1 MYVQAGGDVLKKIMK
16 LIAVNL
22 GIAVLAVILYSP
34 GLIGLRLSDYSIFR
48 AGMSIIAALVLIAV
62 FFLANITLLKDP
74 DQKPVTLEEVPD
86 LEKAKNI
93 LKDHYSGR
101 YFGNMAKTASE
112 QLDRIFKCRQRL
124 SGILE
129 QKFARGS
136 MSWDKFDSVA
146 AAAETSAIKN
156 VVAMANRMRLFDEK
170 EYARLQHYRE
180 DDIPDDIQEEQLRLY
195 QKNFDNVRSTIAL
208 NEKILLKLDAL
219 AMEIS
224 SLTSGD
230 DAGLNHELIHEIEKL
245 IDETKYYQ

>member
-1 MYVQAGGDVLKKIMK
+1 MKKIIK
-16 LIAVNL
+16 LIIVNL
-22 GIAVLAVILYSP
+22 GIAATAVILYSP
-34 GLIGLRLSDYSIFR
+34 GLVALRLSDYSIFR
-48 AGMSIIAALVLIAV
+48 AGMSIIAALALTAV
-62 FFLANITLLKDP
+62 FFLANIKLLKGP
-74 DQKPVTLEEVPD
+74 DQSPVTPEDITD
-86 LEKAKNI
+86 LEKAKDI
-93 LKDHYSGR
+93 LRDHLGGR
-101 YFGNMAKTASE
+101 YFGSMARTASE

-129 QKFARGS
+129 QKFSRGS

-146 AAAETSAIKN
+146 MAAETSAIKN

-195 QKNFDNVRSTIAL
+195 QKNFDNIRSTIAL

-219 AMEIS
+219 TMEIS

-230 DAGLNHELIHEIEKL
+230 DASLNHELIHEIEKL